1 MPSSLHAR
9 SGSHELRDDGAA
21 ALLTAFSRELLALHA
36 LSTAPGGIAWVN
48 DALAGLRRLVPF
60 HKAWWGECSNCR
72 GDEPPLNWQHGTIG
86 LPESFAVEWNA
97 ISAVDEFAQTS
108 IERLGEVCRSSGH
121 DSGGPGVEAF
131 SRRHDIHHAM
141 AITLELPGSGLL
153 FFVALYRGESEP
165 AFAATD
171 EPVFGEYGRH
181 LMQHWQ
187 LGLQTLLGQASTDGA
202 RGYALCERDG
212 RLLYIGATLARAL
225 RRHFDGWQGQ
235 SLPEALRAGLQRAP
249 CRVPLGRQ
257 SLVVGRCGELFT
269 LGVGQAGGAR
279 ALAPREHAAALLYAR
294 GDSYKTIA
302 SRLGLSPATVRTYLR
317 DAYLQLGVRNKVELG
332 ARLLPTSITS

>member
-1 MPSSLHAR
+1 MPSSSHA
-9 SGSHELRDDGAA
+9 HADFQPLRDDGAA

-36 LSTAPGGIAWVN
+36 LRTAPGSIAWVN

-60 HKAWWGECSNCR
+60 DKAWWGECSDCR

-86 LPESFAVEWNA
+86 LPESFAAEWNA

-108 IERLGEVCRSSGH
+108 IERLGEVCCSSGY
-121 DSGGPGVEAF
+121 DSGGPGTEAF
-131 SRRHDIHHAM
+131 SRQHDIQHAM

-153 FFVALYRGESEP
+153 FFVVLYRGESEP
-165 AFAATD
+165 AFGPGD

-187 LGLQTLLGQASTDGA
+187 VGLQTLLGQASTDGA
-202 RGYALCERDG
+202 RAYALCQRDG

-225 RRHFDGWQGQ
+225 RRQFNGWQGQ
-235 SLPEALRAGLQRAP
+235 SLPEALRTALQRAP

-257 SLVVGRCGELFT
+257 SLVVARCGELYT
-269 LGVGQAGGAR
+269 LGLGQAGDSP
-279 ALAPREHAAALLYAR
+279 ALAPRERAVAMLYAR
-294 GDSYKTIA
+294 GESYKAIA
-302 SRLGLSPATVRTYLR
+302 ARLGLSPATVRTYLR
-317 DAYLQLGVRNKVELG
+317 DAYLQLGVRNKVALG
-332 ARLLPTSITS
+332 ARLQASDMHS